1 MDSVK
6 RYIQF
11 VKPYK
16 WTIIGTIIIGIIKFA
31 IPLLIP
37 LLTKYVVDDIVGNKS
52 ISTDYENRTLIL
64 GNGHYVI
71 YFCRTET
78 AN

>member
-6 RYIQF
+6 RYLQF

-16 WTIIGTIIIGIIKFA
+16 WTIIGTIIIGLIKFA

-37 LLTKYVVDDIVGNKS
+37 LLTKYVVDDIVGNNSLSMDTK
-52 ISTDYENRTLIL
+52 TRTIIL
-64 GNGHYVI
+64 DNGHYAI
-71 YFCRTET
+71 YFCRT
-78 AN
+78 

>member
-37 LLTKYVVDDIVGNKS
+37 LLTKYVVDDIVGNNS
-52 ISTDYENRTLIL
+52 ISLDMKTERLFWVMGIML
-64 GNGHYVI
+64 FIFVVL
-71 YFCRTET
+71 ET